1 MPPWLLSV
9 FKKLNDLT
17 NRCKTVYAPETD
29 HSVILIHVKSDELR
43 RERGPGF
50 WKLNQSLL
58 KDEIY
63 VTNLRAEIPTF
74 KQKYS
79 DVEDL
84 SLKWD
89 LTKMEIR
96 GFTIT
101 YSKNKANKRKSAEI
115 YFQNQI
121 NELYKKAEKHP
132 NSKQIINKI
141 YYTRSR
147 AA

>member
-1 MPPWLLSV
+1 M
-9 FKKLNDLT
+9 
-17 NRCKTVYAPETD
+17 
-29 HSVILIHVKSDELR
+29 
-43 RERGPGF
+43 
-50 WKLNQSLL
+50 
-58 KDEIY
+58 
-63 VTNLRAEIPTF
+63 RAEIPTF

-101 YSKNKANKRKSAEI
+101 YSKNKAKKRKSAEI

-132 NSKQIINKI
+132 NNKQIINKI

-147 AA
+147 LKNIMQHETKGRILRSKVRWYEHGERNTRYFYGLQMAVYLRPILNLTGRNALIKFFIHQISTDLQF